1 MILRIGRVFKMNEKY
16 VRMDISVNAILRYLS
31 WYSYLVSEGLNDED
45 DDHRAIQLV
54 IVLEDNGDV

>member
-1 MILRIGRVFKMNEKY
+1 MNEKY